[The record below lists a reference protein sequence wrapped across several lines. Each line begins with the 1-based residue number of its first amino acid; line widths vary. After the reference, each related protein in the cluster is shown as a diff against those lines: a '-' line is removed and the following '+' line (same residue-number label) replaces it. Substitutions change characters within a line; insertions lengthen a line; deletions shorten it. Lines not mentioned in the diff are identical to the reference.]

1 MAGVSLGIPGSG
13 VVSPGTHLCALY
25 SGPDERDAVLF
36 PFLEEGL
43 RVGDDCFCLVDDLEV
58 GGVLDRLLDHADA
71 EGVERLDLRVDRA
84 TDIYLRS
91 DEFSAD
97 LMTAFLEENVA
108 TVATDPGRLVR
119 GAGEMS
125 WVLADPPGR
134 DEFFVYESAINR
146 VVKGAPALFMCLY
159 DLDLFSTEMLVEV
172 LRTHPK
178 LLLGGSV
185 RENLHYQPPEV
196 YTSGDGLQTGSR
208 SMVEL
213 AALALKQRV
222 PGH

>member
-1 MAGVSLGIPGSG
+1 MVPVSLGLPGTG
-13 VVSPGTHLCALY
+13 AVAPGTHLCALY
-25 SGPDERDAVLF
+25 RGPDERDALLF

-43 RVGDDCFCLVDDLEV
+43 GSGDDCFCLVDDLEV
-58 GGVLDRLLDHADA
+58 GSVLDRLLDHADA

-84 TDIYLRS
+84 TDIYLQS
-91 DEFSAD
+91 AEFSAD
-97 LMTAFLEENVA
+97 RMTAFLEENVA

-125 WVLADPPGR
+125 WVLADPPGA
-134 DEFFVYESAINR
+134 DELFVYESAINR

-178 LLLGGSV
+178 LLLDGSV

-196 YTSGDGLQTGSR
+196 YASGEGLGPGRQSR
-208 SMVEL
+208 AEL